1 MSKFLSV
8 IIHTYNREEVFLY
21 NLRTV
26 LAQDY
31 PDDRFEIILMD
42 DASSDGTWMALSGL
56 AAAGARGN
64 LRIIRNEKN
73 LEIVGCRHKLLAELS
88 PKSDLVVLLDDDV
101 SLPVNFLSEISGF
114 MEKYPDIGALGPR
127 VVYAKTPGRT
137 AHEANFVNRV
147 TGFYSSKDAS
157 TATDCDWL
165 IACCLTMRADALRGA
180 GGFDP
185 SFVNSHEEVDLCLKM
200 KSLGYRVV
208 YYPGL
213 VVSHDIGEKKRK
225 IERLYYLYRN
235 KFLVI
240 KKNFRFP
247 WRLTATLANLCL
259 GFPKYILESI
269 IFNKRLVPGEVALIT
284 KAVYHGLIGRTGR
297 LG

>member
-1 MSKFLSV
+1 MAKFLSV
-8 IIHTYNREEVFLY
+8 IIHTYNREEIFFE

-42 DASSDGTWMALSGL
+42 DASSDGTWTVISRL
-56 AAAGARGN
+56 AASGARKN

-73 LEIVGCRHKLLAELS
+73 LEIVGCRHKLLEEIS

-101 SLPVNFLSEISGF
+101 SLPENFISEISGF
-114 MEKYPDIGALGPR
+114 MEKHPDIGALGPR
-127 VVYAKTPGRT
+127 VVYSKNQGRT

-147 TGFYSSKDAS
+147 TGFYSSMDAS
-157 TATDCDWL
+157 TATDCDWV
-165 IACCLTMRADALRGA
+165 IACCLTMRVAALRGA
-180 GGFDP
+180 GGFDA

-208 YYPGL
+208 YYPLL
-213 VVSHDIGEKKRK
+213 VVTHDIGEKKRK

-259 GFPKYILESI
+259 GFPKYILESM
-269 IFNKRLVPGEVALIT
+269 IFNKRLVPGELALIAR
-284 KAVYHGLIGRTGR
+284 AVYDGLIGRTGR